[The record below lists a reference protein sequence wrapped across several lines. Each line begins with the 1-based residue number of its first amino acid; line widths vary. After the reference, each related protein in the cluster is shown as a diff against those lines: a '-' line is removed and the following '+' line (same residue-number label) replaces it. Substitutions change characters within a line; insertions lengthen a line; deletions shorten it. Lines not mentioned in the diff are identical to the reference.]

1 MLAKLD
7 STLIEQPES
16 LRLHSFD
23 RWYIARAKPN
33 AEKTAKEGLERRG
46 FEAYYA
52 SWRQVVEVRVP
63 LNRISSKTR
72 HRRRT
77 ETRRIDQVRPIYPG
91 YIFVRKL
98 WNGFDIQSCYE
109 WPGMLGLCMF
119 SDGPALIDDY
129 WIEVMR
135 RDEAAGQFDKYRWSV
150 NSKDVRR
157 GAQARPKPE
166 ETGKIEAR
174 ELKRIDEPSRTI
186 QFIEEFG
193 RITRIITSFCEA

>member
-7 STLIEQPES
+7 DTLILQPES

-33 AEKTAKEGLERRG
+33 MEKAAKEGLERRG

-98 WNGFDIQSCYE
+98 WAGFDVQSCYE

-119 SDGPALIDDY
+119 SDGPAMIDD
-129 WIEVMR
+129 WKIEIMR
-135 RDEAAGQFDKYRWSV
+135 VDEAAGRFDKCRWSIDP
-150 NSKDVRR
+150 KDIRR
-157 GAQARPKPE
+157 GAHAASKAE
-166 ETGKIEAR
+166 ETDKCEAR
-174 ELKRIDEPSRTI
+174 ELKRLDEPTRTI
-186 QFIEEFG
+186 HFVEEFG
-193 RITRIITSFCEA
+193 RITRIITNSG